1 MLDATYQLNEYR
13 YPVFVMLVEDGFGE
27 SEVVCFFF
35 VVDESK
41 DTLLSMLNVFVE
53 LNRDGVTNTKVV
65 VSDKDITER
74 ELLKQVFPYSQ
85 LLICL
90 FHTLKIFKREITCD
104 KMGITSAERENV
116 LLLL

>member
-65 VSDKDITER
+65 VSDKDITE
-74 ELLKQVFPYSQ
+74 
-85 LLICL
+85 
-90 FHTLKIFKREITCD
+90 
-104 KMGITSAERENV
+104 
-116 LLLL
+116 